1 MKIKYNFSFIFFL
14 VVIACCNRNNQ
25 TKNEVLSSSSPA
37 NRSKAFPVL
46 DTEDTRVFDAV
57 FLNVHPNKDLI
68 DRLDAVAAQCE
79 IQLVGAQ
86 IKCPLPIRGL
96 LEDALNV
103 SGKFGQHLDTFSWY
117 LRYANDEKKQ
127 AVAAYVLRWQ
137 VSNIK
142 ADEAPRTFESVQ
154 WARFQTAFSHI
165 ANARLALVLDS
176 TLAAVAAIA
185 GANAEL
191 DALLQRNFVLGA
203 RVLPHWMRFARMQAF
218 SYVDAWARRAAATGD
233 VGLLR
238 ACLESP
244 ARMLAWT
251 HEEAVILCEWS
262 REMLQMGRVHVW
274 PFIARLYHYCPQKP
288 YVEELAEFLLSFSF
302 SQVQGRDIADLG
314 DLWREQCPSHAPIS
328 SVCVK
333 LRELLKKISMVPG
346 LAPEIQ
352 RAVQSVLRSD
362 AH

>member
-1 MKIKYNFSFIFFL
+1 MKIQYNFWFIFFL
-14 VVIACCNRNNQ
+14 FVIICCNRGAQ
-25 TKNEVLSSSSPA
+25 TQNKALASSAPSPMS
-37 NRSKAFPVL
+37 NAFFVL
-46 DTEDTRVFDAV
+46 DTEEPSVFDEV
-57 FLNVHPNKDLI
+57 FLNVHPDKDLI
-68 DRLDAVAAQCE
+68 DRLDAVATQCE

-86 IKCPLPIRGL
+86 INCPLPIRGL
-96 LEDALNV
+96 LEDVLNA
-103 SGKFGQHLDTFSWY
+103 SGKFGQHFDTFSWY

-137 VSNIK
+137 VSNIQTN
-142 ADEAPRTFESVQ
+142 EAARTLQHVQ
-154 WARFQTAFSHI
+154 WERFQTAFSYI
-165 ANARLALVLDS
+165 ANARLALVLDG
-176 TLAAVAAIA
+176 TLAAVAAMA

-191 DALLQRNFVLGA
+191 DTLLQRHFVLRA

-218 SYVDAWARRAAATGD
+218 SYIDAWARRAAASGE

-244 ARMLAWT
+244 ARMMAWT
-251 HEEAVILCEWS
+251 HEEAVVLCEWS
-262 REMLQMGRVHVW
+262 REMLKIGRIHVW
-274 PFIARLYHYCPQKP
+274 PLIARLYRNCPQKP
-288 YVEELAEFLLSFSF
+288 YVEELAELLLSFSF
-302 SQVQGRDIADLG
+302 SEVQGRDIADLG
-314 DLWREQCPSHAPIS
+314 DLWREQCSSHAPIS

-333 LRELLKKISMVPG
+333 LQEILKRISMVPG